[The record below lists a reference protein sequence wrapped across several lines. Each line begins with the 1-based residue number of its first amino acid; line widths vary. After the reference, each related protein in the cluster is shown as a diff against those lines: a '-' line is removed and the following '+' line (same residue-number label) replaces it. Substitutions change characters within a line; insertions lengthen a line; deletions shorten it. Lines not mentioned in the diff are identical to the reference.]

1 MIASMTLAEIQAKY
15 ADVHTPEEVAQFQ
28 ENMTN
33 SKKWKIVKNEWT
45 WDGLNHVQLRGR
57 ALQYHPSLDMLELYQ
72 EHAVVHA
79 GVFDL
84 HPSRGRD
91 QRSS

>member
-33 SKKWKIVKNEWT
+33 SKKWKVAKGEWT
-45 WDGLNHVQLRGR
+45 WDGLT
-57 ALQYHPSLDMLELYQ
+57 
-72 EHAVVHA
+72 HAWNT
-79 GVFDL
+79 
-84 HPSRGRD
+84 S
-91 QRSS
+91 

>member
-33 SKKWKIVKNEWT
+33 SKKWKVAKGEWT
-45 WDGLNHVQLRGR
+45 WDGPTHMQLRGR
-57 ALQYHPSLDMLELYQ
+57 GP
-72 EHAVVHA
+72 AVPPRSGHA
-79 GVFDL
+79 GAL
-84 HPSRGRD
+84 LRAPL
-91 QRSS
+91 